1 MRKSLALLM
10 LLILTLSFFAG
21 CSKPAE
27 NSETPSA
34 HPTASTEP
42 TPSAAEPSAEPS
54 SEPQPTGE
62 ELTIGILPAESA
74 IPIILAKEMGY
85 FNEMGVNVSIQ
96 AFSSPNDRNV
106 AVQAGELDGVYR
118 RCNDGRGFCR
128 QRYPHENHLGYQ
140 RGF

>member
-1 MRKSLALLM
+1 MKKALALLM
-10 LLILTLSFFAG
+10 LLVLTVSAFAG

-27 NSETPSA
+27 NSETPSVQ
-34 HPTASTEP
+34 PTASTEP

-54 SEPQPTGE
+54 NEPQPTGE

-85 FNEMGVNVSIQ
+85 FDEAGVNVSIQ

-106 AVQAGELDGVYR
+106 AVQAGELDGVIG
-118 RCNDGRGFCR
+118 DVMTGRGFC
-128 QRYPHENHLGYQ
+128 QQWYPHEDHL
-140 RGF
+140 